1 LNAVPP
7 HFVIFAPLEARLPG
21 KLDSNSHGLNGAS
34 GAMSNTTPAPTAA
47 PAYGPVIVQGDM
59 TVLLEVAHPQYSE
72 ARDRIAPFTELVK
85 SPEHMHTYAISH
97 LSLWNAASSGHSSNE
112 VLDTLRRFA
121 RFALPANVVYTI
133 ETFMGRY
140 GLVCLARRDGQ
151 LVITAKDENLLDEL
165 LNHREI
171 SPFVETRLDNHE
183 AVLVPHCRGLVKMAL
198 TQIGFPAE
206 DLAGYASG
214 APLQVAIRDVMLS
227 KKPMQL
233 RDYQEEAAQV
243 FHAGGGEKG
252 GSGVVVL
259 PCGAGKTVVGLASMV
274 KCQCNTL
281 ILTTNVTAARQWIR
295 EILDKTTLNPD
306 QVSEYTGDSKSI
318 SPVTVATY
326 QILTYRKRQSEEYPH
341 FDIFSK
347 GNWGLIVY
355 DEVHLLPAPVFRIS
369 ADMQA
374 TRRLG
379 LTATLVRED
388 GRQKDVFSL
397 IGPKKY
403 EVPWKVLE
411 AQGWIAEATC
421 TELRIPLRA
430 EDKMPYAM
438 ADQRKKVVMSSTN
451 NLKAEVV
458 EELLIKHKGDRVLII
473 GQYLEQLDELA
484 RRLRLPLLTGSTSNP
499 EREALFSSFRHGK
512 IPTLIVSKVGNFA
525 VDIPDANVLIQVS
538 GTFGSRQEEAQR
550 LGRVLRPKENG
561 ALAHFYTLITRDTKE
576 QEFGMNRQLFLIEQG
591 YTYQIQDWYPSGKV
605 EAEA

>member
-1 LNAVPP
+1 MPGESESLSASTAAASTPSIPSAIPAAPVPP
-7 HFVIFAPLEARLPG
+7 G
-21 KLDSNSHGLNGAS
+21 
-34 GAMSNTTPAPTAA
+34 
-47 PAYGPVIVQGDM
+47 YGPLIVQGDM
-59 TVLLEVAHPQYSE
+59 TVLLEVAHPQYAE
-72 ARDRIAPFTELVK
+72 ARDNIAPFTELVK

-97 LSLWNAASSGHSSNE
+97 LSLWNAASSGHSSKA

-140 GLVCLARRDGQ
+140 GLVKLLRRDGQ
-151 LVITAKDENLLDEL
+151 LMLSAEDGELFDEL

-171 SPFVETRLDNHE
+171 APFVDQRLDNHE
-183 AVLVPHCRGLVKMAL
+183 AILVPHCRGLVKMAL

-206 DLAGYASG
+206 DLAGYATG
-214 APLQVAIRDVMLS
+214 APLAVTMRDKTLEN
-227 KKPMQL
+227 KPFGL
-233 RDYQEEAAQV
+233 RDYQDEAAQV

-259 PCGAGKTVVGLASMV
+259 PCGAGKTVVGMAAMV
-274 KCQCNTL
+274 RCQCNTL
-281 ILTTNVTAARQWIR
+281 VLTTNVTAARQWMR
-295 EILDKTTLNPD
+295 EILDKTTLRPD
-306 QVSEYTGDSKSI
+306 QVSEYTGDSKTI
-318 SPVTVATY
+318 SPLTVATY

-347 GNWGLIVY
+347 GNWGLIIY

-379 LTATLVRED
+379 LTATLIRED

-430 EDKMPYAM
+430 QDKMTYAM
-438 ADQRKKVVMSSTN
+438 ADQRKKVVLSATN
-451 NLKAEVV
+451 GAKDEVV
-458 EELLIKHKGDRVLII
+458 QELMRKHQGDRILII
-473 GQYLEQLDELA
+473 GQYLEQLETLS
-484 RRLRLPLLTGSTSNP
+484 RRLKLPLLMGSTSNT
-499 EREALFSSFRHGK
+499 EREVLYASFRAGK
-512 IPTLIVSKVGNFA
+512 IPVLIVSKVGNFA

-550 LGRVLRPKENG
+550 LGRVLRPKQNG
-561 ALAHFYTLITRDTKE
+561 SLAHFYTLITRDTRE

-591 YTYQIQDWYPSGKV
+591 YSYNILDWDPLELPEK
-605 EAEA
+605 EP

>member
-1 LNAVPP
+1 MPEYSDLSP
-7 HFVIFAPLEARLPG
+7 E
-21 KLDSNSHGLNGAS
+21 GAK
-34 GAMSNTTPAPTAA
+34 TAA
-47 PAYGPVIVQGDM
+47 PVAANSTSTASNPPNYGPLIVQGDM
-59 TVLLEVAHPQYSE
+59 TVLLEVAHPQYAE

-97 LSLWNAASSGHSSNE
+97 LSLWNAASSGHAAEE
-112 VLDTLRRFA
+112 VLETLRRYA
-121 RFALPANVVYTI
+121 RFPLPANVVYTV
-133 ETFMGRY
+133 ESFMSRY
-140 GLVCLARRDGQ
+140 GMVCLARRDGQ
-151 LVITAKDENLLDEL
+151 LVITAKDEKLFDEL

-171 SPFVETRLDNHE
+171 APFVDQRIDNHE
-183 AVLVPHCRGLVKMAL
+183 AILVPHCRGLVKMAL

-206 DLAGYASG
+206 DLAGYATG
-214 APLQVAIRDVMLS
+214 APLDVTMRSQTLTG
-227 KKPMQL
+227 KPMQL
-233 RDYQEEAAQV
+233 RDYQDEAAQV
-243 FHAGGGEKG
+243 FHSGGSEKG

-259 PCGAGKTVVGLASMV
+259 PCGAGKTVVGMACMV
-274 KCQCNTL
+274 RCQCNTL
-281 ILTTNVTAARQWIR
+281 VLTTNVTAARQWIR

-306 QVSEYTGDSKSI
+306 QVSEYTGDTKTI
-318 SPVTVATY
+318 APVTVATY

-341 FDIFSK
+341 FDIFTK

-411 AQGWIAEATC
+411 SQGWIAEATC

-430 EDKMPYAM
+430 EERMPYAM

-451 NLKAEVV
+451 VLKYDVV
-458 EELLIKHKGDRVLII
+458 LELLQKHAGDRILII
-473 GQYLEQLDELA
+473 GQYLDQLDDLA
-484 RRLRLPLLTGSTSNP
+484 RRLKLPLLTGSTPNT
-499 EREALFSSFRHGK
+499 EREALFASFRAGR

-525 VDIPDANVLIQVS
+525 IDIPDANVLIQVS

-561 ALAHFYTLITRDTKE
+561 AVAHFYTLITRDTKE
-576 QEFGMNRQLFLIEQG
+576 QDFGMNRQLFLIEQG
-591 YTYQIQDWYPSGKV
+591 YSYHIQDWSP
-605 EAEA
+605 